1 MLYITPDNE
10 NTNRLNIRLY
20 NRLDSII
27 TNRLNNRIS
36 IVICINMYKY
46 VLLLVSRLLFGL
58 LLSWSSPARKARF
71 SPP

>member
-36 IVICINMYKY
+36 IVICIDMYRY

>member
-36 IVICINMYKY
+36 IVICINMYRY
-46 VLLLVSRLLFGL
+46 VLLLLSRLLFGL

>member
-1 MLYITPDNE
+1 M
-10 NTNRLNIRLY
+10 NIRLY

-36 IVICINMYKY
+36 VVCIDMYRY

>member
-36 IVICINMYKY
+36 IVICINMYRY

>member
-1 MLYITPDNE
+1 MTPDNE

-36 IVICINMYKY
+36 IVICINMYRY
-46 VLLLVSRLLFGL
+46 VLLLISRLLFGL
-58 LLSWSSPARKARF
+58 LLSWSSLARKARF

>member
-10 NTNRLNIRLY
+10 NTNRLNIRPY

-36 IVICINMYKY
+36 IVICINMYRY
-46 VLLLVSRLLFGL
+46 VLLLLSRLLFGL